1 MRKLVAGV
9 AIGGVLVAGSVSLAA
24 TDGIGD
30 GPGLAR
36 AGENPMILLAQTD
49 EADATEGTGA
59 MDGTGTADETGAA
72 EDAGGA
78 EDSAADPAAADAD
91 DQAPADPAATGS
103 DEETAP
109 TEAPGTTGDAGADPA
124 AATDPAAPEGE
135 APLDMAALSGSW
147 VADEINGTAS
157 AEGVVSWLRL
167 TEAGRAQGQG
177 GCNSYSGSYTLEEG
191 SASFGP
197 FVSTRR
203 SCPETQL
210 SQEERFFAALGAVAG
225 VRVED
230 GKLMLLDEQ
239 GSPLVTLNRM

>member
-78 EDSAADPAAADAD
+78 EDSAADPAAAAPD
-91 DQAPADPAATGS
+91 DQAPADPAATG
-103 DEETAP
+103 
-109 TEAPGTTGDAGADPA
+109 DAGTDPA

-191 SASFGP
+191 AASFGP

-210 SQEERFFAALGAVAG
+210 SQEERFFAALAAVAG